1 MIPSRMK
8 TLTWYG
14 GDDLRYGDGPA
25 PATAPGSVPFRVSLA
40 GVCGSDLHPYKGHAG
55 PRRPPLVLG
64 HEAVGR
70 VDGEPGRFVVF
81 PIAACGACPACRRGE
96 ENLCATRGLLGLDR
110 QGVFAETVAVDPRT
124 LTPVPD
130 GVDDRVAVLTEPLA
144 CCLSALRLAAVAPGQ
159 QVLVVGG
166 GPIGLLTV
174 HACAVRGIEVA
185 AVEPVAERRALA
197 ARMGA
202 SVVAASADDPAL
214 PEADVAIDAVGIEPT
229 WRGAIAKVRM
239 GGSVTVIGLGQADGA
254 VPVGDL
260 VRRGIALRGHYAY
273 TRADFDA
280 ALAMLAEHPPVLDW
294 LTVLPLED
302 GAEAFRRLV
311 ERPAETVKALLTVG
325 SGAP

>member
-1 MIPSRMK
+1 MK

-14 GDDLRYGDGPA
+14 GADLRYGDGPDPEA
-25 PATAPGSVPFRVSLA
+25 APGAVRFRISLA

-70 VDGEPGRFVVF
+70 VDGRPGRFVVF
-81 PIAACGACPACRRGE
+81 PIVACGACPACLRGE

-110 QGVFAETVAVDPRT
+110 QGVFAETVAVDPRM
-124 LTPVPD
+124 LTPIPD

-144 CCLSALRLAAVAPGQ
+144 CCIAALRLADAGPGQ
-159 QVLVVGG
+159 RVLVVGG

-174 HACAVRGIEVA
+174 YACAVRGIEVA
-185 AVEPVAERRALA
+185 AVEPVASRRALA
-197 ARMGA
+197 ARLGA
-202 SVVAASADDPAL
+202 QVVAASAADAAL
-214 PEADVAIDAVGIEPT
+214 PEADLAIDAVGIEPT

-239 GGSVTVIGLGQADGA
+239 GGSVTVIGLGQAEGA

-260 VRRGIALRGHYAY
+260 VRRGVALRGHYAY

-280 ALAMLAEHPPVLDW
+280 ALAMLAAHPPDLDW

-302 GAEAFRRLV
+302 GAEAFRRLAD
-311 ERPAETVKALLTVG
+311 EPAETVKALLAVG
-325 SGAP
+325 

>member
-1 MIPSRMK
+1 MIPTRMK

-14 GDDLRYGDGPA
+14 GPDLRYGDGPDPEA
-25 PATAPGSVPFRVSLA
+25 AAGLVPFHVSLA
-40 GVCGSDLHPYKGHAG
+40 GVCGSDLHPYKGHHG

-70 VDGEPGRFVVF
+70 VDGEPGRYVVF
-81 PIAACGACPACRRGE
+81 PIVACGSCPACLRGE

-110 QGVFAETVAVDPRT
+110 QGVFAETVAVDPRA
-124 LTPVPD
+124 LLPIPD
-130 GVDDRVAVLTEPLA
+130 GVDDRAAVLTEPLA
-144 CCLSALRLAAVAPGQ
+144 CCISALRLAGARPGQ
-159 QVLVVGG
+159 RVLVVGG

-174 HACAVRGIEVA
+174 HACAVGGIEVA

-197 ARMGA
+197 ARLGA
-202 SVVAASADDPAL
+202 RLVAASAADPDI
-214 PEADVAIDAVGIEPT
+214 PEADLAIDAVGIEPT

-239 GGSVTVIGLGQADGA
+239 GGSVTVIGLGQAEGA

-260 VRRGIALRGHYAY
+260 VRRGVALRGHYAY
-273 TRADFDA
+273 TRADFEA
-280 ALAMLAEHPPVLDW
+280 ALAMLAQHPPNLDW

-311 ERPAETVKALLTVG
+311 EEPADTVKALLTI
-325 SGAP
+325 

>member
-14 GDDLRYGDGPA
+14 GTDLRYGDGPE
-25 PATAPGSVPFRVSLA
+25 PEAPGGAVPFRISLA

-70 VDGEPGRFVVF
+70 VDGDPGRYVVF
-81 PIAACGACPACRRGE
+81 PIVACGACPACLRGE

-124 LTPVPD
+124 LTPIPD
-130 GVDDRVAVLTEPLA
+130 GVDDRAAVLTEPLA
-144 CCLSALRLAAVAPGQ
+144 CCISALRLAGAEPGQ
-159 QVLVVGG
+159 RVLVVGG

-185 AVEPVAERRALA
+185 AVEPVAERRTLA
-197 ARMGA
+197 ERLGA
-202 SVVAASADDPAL
+202 AVVAASAADPAL
-214 PEADVAIDAVGIEPT
+214 PEADLAIDAVGIEPT

-239 GGSVTVIGLGQADGA
+239 GGSVTVIGLGQAEGA

-260 VRRGIALRGHYAY
+260 VRRGVALRGHYAY

-280 ALAMLAEHPPVLDW
+280 ALAMLAEHPPDLGW
-294 LTVLPLED
+294 LTMLPLAD

-311 ERPAETVKALLTVG
+311 EEPAQTVKALLAVD
-325 SGAP
+325 